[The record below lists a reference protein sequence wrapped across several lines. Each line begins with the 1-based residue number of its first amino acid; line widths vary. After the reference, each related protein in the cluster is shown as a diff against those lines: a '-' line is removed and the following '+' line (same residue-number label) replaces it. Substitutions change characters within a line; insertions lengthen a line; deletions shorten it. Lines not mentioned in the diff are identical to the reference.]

1 MEKTDKIKKEKKTT
15 KKGEEK
21 SNRKESKEKNK
32 SRSRSR
38 SRSNSIKKDVQ
49 KSASSQVNTPLDQ
62 NKVYKII
69 HWNIA
74 GLKQLLNKKE
84 LDELIKNEK
93 PDFVCFNET
102 KIDNEAIK
110 SMKLSDTFKNKYKL
124 NSYWNCSVEKKGY
137 SGTGILTSLE
147 PKSVSYGINVNKHDK
162 EGRVLTLEFDKF
174 YLISCYTPNAGE
186 GLKRVDY
193 RVKEWDKDF
202 FEYINSLK
210 NKKDIILCGDL
221 NVARENLDIFEP
233 KGKEKLAGFSKQEKE
248 SFKKF
253 LDMGYVDTFRELHKE
268 EKKYSFF
275 SRRTKGKESNKGWRL
290 DYFVINK
297 DSKNIVVKESDM
309 IDKDKYNASD
319 HIPLVFTFTLKN

>member
-1 MEKTDKIKKEKKTT
+1 MEKDKKSKKEPKTPKKET
-15 KKGEEK
+15 EK
-21 SNRKESKEKNK
+21 SNRKESKEKN
-32 SRSRSR
+32 RSRSR
-38 SRSNSIKKDVQ
+38 SRSNNKNKDDP
-49 KSASSQVNTPLDQ
+49 KSTSNKVSTPLDP

-102 KIDNEAIK
+102 KIDNEFIK
-110 SMKLSDTFKNKYKL
+110 SMKLNDTFRDKYKF

-147 PKSVSYGINVNKHDK
+147 PISVSYGINVNKHDK

-210 NKKDIILCGDL
+210 SKKDIILCGDL
-221 NVARENLDIFEP
+221 NVAREDIDIFDP

-248 SFKKF
+248 SFNKF
-253 LDMGYVDTFRELHKE
+253 LEMGYVDTFRELHKDD
-268 EKKYSFF
+268 KKYSFF

-297 DSKNIVVKESDM
+297 DPKNIVVKDSDM

-319 HIPLVFTFTLKN
+319 HIPLVFTFNCKN

>member
-1 MEKTDKIKKEKKTT
+1 MEKDKKSKKESKTSKKEK
-15 KKGEEK
+15 EI
-21 SNRKESKEKNK
+21 SNRKESEEKN
-32 SRSRSR
+32 RSRSR
-38 SRSNSIKKDVQ
+38 SRSNSKNKEEQ
-49 KSASSQVNTPLDQ
+49 KPTSNKVSAPLDS
-62 NKVYKII
+62 NKTYKII

-102 KIDNEAIK
+102 KIDNDFIK
-110 SMKLSDTFKNKYKL
+110 SMKLNDTFKNKYKL

-137 SGTGILTSLE
+137 AGTGILTSLE
-147 PKSVSYGINVNKHDK
+147 PKSVSYGINVDKHDK
-162 EGRVLTLEFDKF
+162 EGRVITLEFDKF

-210 NKKDIILCGDL
+210 SKKDIILCGDL
-221 NVARENLDIFEP
+221 NVARDDKDIFDP

-253 LDMGYVDTFRELHKE
+253 LDMGYVDTFRELHKD

-297 DSKNIVVKESDM
+297 DPKIIVVKDSDM

-319 HIPLVFTFTLKN
+319 HIPLVFTFNCKN